1 MGCCAARRPATWSPN
16 PLGGYQQS
24 GWWAWAP
31 VVGDVQTS
39 AGAVPGGACCDACA
53 SHQAA
58 PAEGGCGCGGGAAAE
73 PSGCASG
80 ACGLNQYTAGIK
92 LPLSEYGVNAGAVA
106 SRASSSSRGSRS
118 SGASM
123 VAQADA
129 WTAAAFGSRQAG
141 AVVAVT
147 PYSARFRRSTL
158 PDLVALGEFEL
169 AQREADLSEMDFASS
184 TPAAVIEEYRAELRL
199 VRQEIQRREVDDP
212 TEIGTADDVTAEDE
226 ADFTANRRQVA
237 ETTANNLEPG
247 DDAASRARRDR
258 IIAQSITGTLG
269 AFNAYLEREY
279 GARVANINAGRDITL
294 LRLRNEDRQ
303 AEREYR
309 LALQNA
315 RGNADSGGGGGG
327 GGAAPVI
334 GIGLIG
340 LLWSVMK

>member
-53 SHQAA
+53 AHQAD
-58 PAEGGCGCGGGAAAE
+58 PAAGGCGGGGGAAAE

-92 LPLSEYGVNAGAVA
+92 LPLSEYGVNAGAIA

-129 WTAAAFGSRQAG
+129 WTAAAFGSRTAG
-141 AVVAVT
+141 AVSAVT
-147 PYSARFRRSTL
+147 PFSARFRRSTL
-158 PDLVALGEFEL
+158 PDLLALGELEL
-169 AQREADLSEMDFASS
+169 MQRELDLSEMDFASS

-212 TEIGTADDVTAEDE
+212 TEIGGADDVTADDE

-237 ETTANNLEPG
+237 ETAANQLEPG

-258 IIAQSITGTLG
+258 IIAQSITGTL
-269 AFNAYLEREY
+269 ATFNAYLEREY
-279 GARVANINAGRDITL
+279 GARVAEINAGRDITL

-309 LALQNA
+309 LALRNSQ
-315 RGNADSGGGGGG
+315 GNTGGGGGG
-327 GGAAPVI
+327 GSAAPVI

-340 LLWSVMK
+340 LLWSVRT

>member
-1 MGCCAARRPATWSPN
+1 
-16 PLGGYQQS
+16 
-24 GWWAWAP
+24 
-31 VVGDVQTS
+31 
-39 AGAVPGGACCDACA
+39 
-53 SHQAA
+53 
-58 PAEGGCGCGGGAAAE
+58 
-73 PSGCASG
+73 
-80 ACGLNQYTAGIK
+80 
-92 LPLSEYGVNAGAVA
+92 
-106 SRASSSSRGSRS
+106 
-118 SGASM
+118 M